1 MLSSFL
7 LCFGVLNVFTPVVM
21 LSTNDS
27 LLNYSNDQRRIMR
40 NMFVCGISLVFIA
53 LIQMFF
59 G

>member
-1 MLSSFL
+1 VSSFL
-7 LCFGVLNVFTPVVM
+7 LFFGVLNVFTPVVM
-21 LSTNDS
+21 LSTSDNV
-27 LLNYSNDQRRIMR
+27 LNFSNDQRRIMR

>member
-7 LCFGVLNVFTPVVM
+7 LFFGVLNVFTPVVM
-21 LSTNDS
+21 LSTSDNV
-27 LLNYSNDQRRIMR
+27 LNFSNDQRRIMR
-40 NMFVCGISLVFIA
+40 NMFVCGVSLVFIA

>member
-1 MLSSFL
+1 MVSAFL

-53 LIQMFF
+53 LITMFF

>member
-1 MLSSFL
+1 MVSSFL
-7 LCFGVLNVFTPVVM
+7 LFFGVLNVFTPVVM

-40 NMFVCGISLVFIA
+40 NMFVCGVSLVFIA